1 MIISIILFC
10 MILKILYIIYLKKD
24 KKISINLISEEP
36 LYEKYI
42 EINDRLLYLETELEN
57 NLKIEGKIENNIM
70 KL

>member
-10 MILKILYIIYLKKD
+10 MILKILYIIYLRKD
-24 KKISINLISEEP
+24 KETSINLISEEP

-57 NLKIEGKIENNIM
+57 NLKIEGKIENSIM